1 MFIYK
6 SDRAVVAWV
15 FQLFLQ
21 GRKTIQ
27 NLQVRFY
34 FRVVFLSKLTEMQ
47 FSESIDP

>member
-21 GRKTIQ
+21 GSLKNNPIFE
-27 NLQVRFY
+27 LCS
-34 FRVVFLSKLTEMQ
+34 FLS
-47 FSESIDP
+47 

>member
-21 GRKTIQ
+21 GSLK
-27 NLQVRFY
+27 NNPNFASS
-34 FRVVFLSKLTEMQ
+34 FL
-47 FSESIDP
+47 FSNCVPF